1 MNNELSRTTTEL
13 YRIFDLLNERYF
25 GGTLEHP
32 FITIQKSRAN
42 NLGHFT
48 LSKIW
53 VNEETGEAQYEI
65 NINPVNLN
73 RTVVQISATLL
84 HEMIHYYNKVN
95 GIKDA
100 TNNVHNKKF
109 KKAAEERDLIVTKG
123 KSVGWGYTE
132 PTEEFTNWIEDEVKP
147 SEDCFRYF
155 MSIPKI
161 EKEDKPKNKKTFKY
175 TCPECGMEV
184 KAKPDQSILCGFCKV
199 ELKIEDEEN

>member
-1 MNNELSRTTTEL
+1 MNNELSKTITEL
-13 YRIFDLLNERYF
+13 YRIFDALNERYF
-25 GGTLEHP
+25 GKELEYP

-53 VNEETGEAQYEI
+53 KNEETGDSLYEI

-73 RTVVQISATLL
+73 RSVVEISATLL

-95 GIKDA
+95 DIKDA

-109 KKAAEERDLIVTKG
+109 KRAAEERDLIVTKG

-132 PTEEFTNWIEDEVKP
+132 PTDEFINWIKENVNPD
-147 SEDCFRYF
+147 EDCFKYF
-155 MSIPKI
+155 MSIPQI
-161 EKEDKPKNKKTFKY
+161 EKEDKTTNKKIFKY
-175 TCPECGMEV
+175 TCPKCGMEA
-184 KAKPDQSILCGFCKV
+184 KAKPEMKLFCGFCKV
-199 ELKIEDEEN
+199 ELEMEEN